1 MPDRE
6 NDYLEQR
13 RRRQEQ
19 QQNQAAA
26 GLSQGA
32 MAAIRD
38 FQAQGGQ
45 LPPEMASALDQG
57 GQLPPGAMDAMRDFQ
72 AQGGQIP
79 PAMMAM
85 LGATAGP
92 AQGNEQ
98 AAAMRNGEDAQ
109 ASAEGAAGPAD
120 EWDEHPGLDDTSR
133 SGFARESGGQ
143 EAWGSSAD
151 AAGGRANGLVSGG
164 QEAWGRSMDAA
175 GGRANELAAVAVP
188 VKVTR
193 EKVMRANDILKRY
206 KAGKAKLED
215 RLVAN
220 EKWWDARAWN
230 VMQERGNHL
239 SAKRP
244 TMWLFNVI
252 MGKHADMI
260 EAFPEPVIL
269 PREEGDKDEAKR
281 LTSIL
286 PVVLEQNHF
295 DEVYS
300 LQAWEKN
307 KHGTGCYGI
316 FWDQSKLNGMGD
328 ISIAGVDLL
337 NLFWEPDIQDIQD
350 SQNVFL
356 VTAQDVRM
364 LKERY
369 PQLEG
374 QSLESDISVKQYD
387 TEDKARATEKALVVD
402 WYYHTYE
409 GGQKRLQYCK
419 YVGTNVLYASEDD
432 PNLQGRGWYDD
443 GEYPF
448 VLDRLYPIKGSPAGR
463 GYIDLGRNAQEEID
477 LLSQAI
483 SINSRAGAIPRWLVT
498 QDASINEEEF
508 LDFTKPFVHVQGG
521 SVNEHNTMLFPSVPL
536 NGNYL
541 GVLQQKIEE
550 LKQTTGNQDVTN
562 GITSGVTAAS
572 GIAAQMEAAGRSS
585 RDSNQGTYRAYSR
598 ILLMVIERIRQFY
611 DFPRQF
617 RILGRNGQMEFTSY
631 DNSGLQMQPQDPVGG
646 EDMGL
651 RKPLFDIQVSA
662 QKQNP
667 YSKMGNNELMLQ
679 LLNAGVF
686 TPQMADQSQ
695 ILLSMMDFPKR
706 DELLQKVES
715 MSTTQ
720 QQLAYFQQIAM
731 QLAKQFAPEML
742 EEMAQAVMA
751 GAQGQPTGAAGG
763 PAPEMPEEG
772 VQEDSRMRKAREQ
785 SRQASQV

>member
-1 MPDRE
+1 
-6 NDYLEQR
+6 
-13 RRRQEQ
+13 
-19 QQNQAAA
+19 
-26 GLSQGA
+26 
-32 MAAIRD
+32 
-38 FQAQGGQ
+38 
-45 LPPEMASALDQG
+45 
-57 GQLPPGAMDAMRDFQ
+57 
-72 AQGGQIP
+72 
-79 PAMMAM
+79 
-85 LGATAGP
+85 
-92 AQGNEQ
+92 
-98 AAAMRNGEDAQ
+98 
-109 ASAEGAAGPAD
+109 
-120 EWDEHPGLDDTSR
+120 
-133 SGFARESGGQ
+133 
-143 EAWGSSAD
+143 
-151 AAGGRANGLVSGG
+151 
-164 QEAWGRSMDAA
+164 
-175 GGRANELAAVAVP
+175 
-188 VKVTR
+188 
-193 EKVMRANDILKRY
+193 MRANDILKRY

-356 VTAQDVRM
+356 VTAQDVKM

-387 TEDKARATEKALVVD
+387 TEDKGRATEKALVVD

-521 SVNEHNTMLFPSVPL
+521 SVNEHNTMPFPSVPL

-695 ILLSMMDFPKR
+695 MLLSMMDFPKR
-706 DELLQKVES
+706 DELLQKVEA

-731 QLAKQFAPEML
+731 QLAQQFAPEML

>member
-1 MPDRE
+1 MPNQE

-45 LPPEMASALDQG
+45 LPPEMASALGQG

-85 LGATAGP
+85 LDGTNQPTAGNYQGGGP
-92 AQGNEQ
+92 EGESQPANDAGWDEHPGLNGEAGNAQADGGQFYNAASRSAQGDEQ
-98 AAAMRNGEDAQ
+98 AAAMRNGEEAR
-109 ASAEGAAGPAD
+109 ASAVGVA
-120 EWDEHPGLDDTSR
+120 
-133 SGFARESGGQ
+133 
-143 EAWGSSAD
+143 
-151 AAGGRANGLVSGG
+151 GRA
-164 QEAWGRSMDAA
+164 R
-175 GGRANELAAVAVP
+175 
-188 VKVTR
+188 VTR
-193 EKVMRANDILKRY
+193 ERVMRANDLLKRY

-356 VTAQDVRM
+356 VTAQDVKM

-409 GGQKRLQYCK
+409 GGQKKLQYCK

-521 SVNEHNTMLFPSVPL
+521 SVNEHNTMPFPSVPL

-631 DNSGLQMQPQDPVGG
+631 DNSGLQMQPQEAVGG

-695 ILLSMMDFPKR
+695 MLLSMMDFPKR
-706 DELLQKVES
+706 DELLQKVEA

-772 VQEDSRMRKAREQ
+772 IQEDSRMRKAREQ